1 MEAKKLAL
9 AIAEIA
15 LDKQAES
22 LEIINVEGK
31 VDYATYIVICSGR
44 SERHV
49 ESLTLAVDMEL
60 KKQSIYPLGV
70 EGKEAKQW
78 ILVDYD
84 DVIFHVFHDQKRG
97 FYDLDSLWID
107 AERIPLR
114 RASSAN

>member
-1 MEAKKLAL
+1 
-9 AIAEIA
+9 
-15 LDKQAES
+15 
-22 LEIINVEGK
+22 
-31 VDYATYIVICSGR
+31 
-44 SERHV
+44 
-49 ESLTLAVDMEL
+49 
-60 KKQSIYPLGV
+60 V

-84 DVIFHVFHDQKRG
+84 DVIFHVFHDQRRG